1 MQHFNCIKF
10 NALLPEKT
18 LLGYRFR
25 TARTNWTYIDTE
37 KLASF
42 FLSELAKR
50 GAEWNTVCRTVSRW
64 LGKKTP
70 SAATSRVSDSIKSC
84 RKNEDGMRPKKSDP
98 RPPCVIELLSPE
110 KEALPEYSRGFGEI
124 LN

>member
-1 MQHFNCIKF
+1 MRSSLKKPCWAIASELHE
-10 NALLPEKT
+10 LTEPTST
-18 LLGYRFR
+18 LKSWR
-25 TARTNWTYIDTE
+25 A
-37 KLASF
+37 F